1 MITMNQSRLHIPFSK
16 DERIIIALVVLA
28 HLAFIVPFNFGLTPK
43 PPNYLND
50 KRVMAN
56 LLPPDNPA
64 PPKQTPP
71 PAPKM
76 PTETPKPTPKL
87 PPKPEVKKV
96 ERAPKASLAPAQS
109 APPQDAQTPPSK
121 SSESSQNASAQSAP
135 PQAAQTPPSKS
146 SESSQSTT
154 VAPPTSSG
162 RVSGTPIQ
170 TDIGKLIV
178 VYQPDADAYYPS
190 FSKRAG
196 EQGEVIVRLTIDET
210 GVVEDVRLLQSSSYP
225 RLDTAAM
232 EIGKRYRFKP
242 YLINGS
248 PAKISTNLLIKFNLK
263 SP

>member
-87 PPKPEVKKV
+87 TPKPEVKKV
-96 ERAPKASLAPAQS
+96 ERAPKASLAP
-109 APPQDAQTPPSK
+109 
-121 SSESSQNASAQSAP
+121 AQSAP